1 MVHVVVADAIHSN
14 RHALIISMV
23 LVASVGSLLH
33 TQVVRADFARA
44 SIGCAGSGGGG
55 TTGIGATLSCGL
67 PPPSAPTPQ
76 NDGNGILGASSGPPL
91 GSKCIA
97 TTKLPNGTVDPTTGS
112 PSHEYVTLAPSVSG
126 NPETGLLA
134 TATIDSPLPIGSPTG
149 PMQVAVPAEPVK
161 TAAQQNA
168 DAAAE
173 AQGIAAQ
180 LNAYQQQQIA
190 AATSTAFDN
199 PSFAIEALLR
209 APQFTA
215 ANFYLPAGPPVEGAP
230 ATSED
235 ATTWT
240 FLETVYV
247 EVGSVVRDQ
256 VGVGA
261 GGVPMFGPDYCSGLL
276 VVGSA
281 PPHLAAEVGTTVPTF
296 TAQVNQ
302 LADALWH
309 SFRRGSIVT
318 LPAGGAATYVGT
330 PTCAG
335 IDTGLPTGSATPN
348 PFTLALPL
356 SLSGVAG
363 SLPVVV
369 SGRVAVSIVADGV
382 HWDFHDPTG
391 DTSVHG
397 QGSADPL
404 TPTGAPTYDVTTG
417 TWPDAAAECSVYHQY
432 RGLAAAP
439 GVAITATEH
448 FHINVSGVYSTGSAV
463 PVSFAYQYEPADS
476 PVTWSA
482 TPRPVYQIE
491 AVPYAPAP

>member
-1 MVHVVVADAIHSN
+1 MVPNVRSWRVLFCAIAVVSASISIGGRTADA
-14 RHALIISMV
+14 
-23 LVASVGSLLH
+23 VAGRTGS
-33 TQVVRADFARA
+33 
-44 SIGCAGSGGGG
+44 GCAGSGGGG
-55 TTGIGATLSCGL
+55 TAGIGATLSCGL

-76 NDGNGILGASSGPPL
+76 NDGNGILGTSSGPPL

-126 NPETGLLA
+126 NPETGLIA

-149 PMQVAVPAEPVK
+149 PMHVAVPAEPVK

-209 APQFTA
+209 VPQFTA
-215 ANFYLPAGPPVEGAP
+215 ANFYVPAGPPVEGAP

-247 EVGSVVRDQ
+247 EVGRVVRDQ
-256 VGVGA
+256 VGIGA
-261 GGVPMFGPDYCSGLL
+261 GGLPTFGPEYCSGLL
-276 VVGSA
+276 VAGSA
-281 PPHLAAEVGTTVPTF
+281 PLHLSVQVGTTVPTF
-296 TAQVNQ
+296 TGQVNQ

-318 LPAGGAATYVGT
+318 LPAGGSAAYVGA

-348 PFTLALPL
+348 PFTLTLPL

-397 QGSADPL
+397 QGSADPV
-404 TPTGAPTYDVTTG
+404 TPRGAPTYDVTTG
-417 TWPDAAAECSVYHQY
+417 TWPDAAAECMVYHQY
-432 RGLAAAP
+432 RGLAASP
-439 GVAITATEH
+439 GVATTATEH
-448 FHINVSGVYSTGSAV
+448 FHISVSGVYSTGSAV
-463 PVSFAYQYEPADS
+463 PVSFAYQYEPVDS

-482 TPRPVYQIE
+482 TPRPIYQIE

>member
-1 MVHVVVADAIHSN
+1 VVPNVRSWRVLFCAIAVVSASISIGGRTADA
-14 RHALIISMV
+14 
-23 LVASVGSLLH
+23 VAGRTGS
-33 TQVVRADFARA
+33 
-44 SIGCAGSGGGG
+44 GCAGSGGGG
-55 TTGIGATLSCGL
+55 TAGIGATLSCGL

-76 NDGNGILGASSGPPL
+76 NDGNGILGTSSGPPL

-126 NPETGLLA
+126 NPETGLIA

-149 PMQVAVPAEPVK
+149 PMHVAVPAEPVK

-209 APQFTA
+209 VPQFTA
-215 ANFYLPAGPPVEGAP
+215 ANFYVPAGPPVEGAP

-247 EVGSVVRDQ
+247 EVGRVVRDQ
-256 VGVGA
+256 VGIGA
-261 GGVPMFGPDYCSGLL
+261 GGLPTFGPEYCSGLL
-276 VVGSA
+276 VAGSA
-281 PPHLAAEVGTTVPTF
+281 PLHLSVQVGTTVPTF
-296 TAQVNQ
+296 TGQVNQ

-318 LPAGGAATYVGT
+318 LPAGGSATYVGA

-348 PFTLALPL
+348 PFTLTLPL

-397 QGSADPL
+397 QGSADPV
-404 TPTGAPTYDVTTG
+404 TPRGAPTYDVTTG
-417 TWPDAAAECSVYHQY
+417 TWPDAAAECMVYHQY
-432 RGLAAAP
+432 RGLAASP
-439 GVAITATEH
+439 GVATTATEH
-448 FHINVSGVYSTGSAV
+448 FHISVSGVYSTGSAV
-463 PVSFAYQYEPADS
+463 PVSFAYQYEPVDS

-482 TPRPVYQIE
+482 TPRPIYQIE

>member
-1 MVHVVVADAIHSN
+1 MVPNVRSWRVLFCAIAVVSASISIGGRTADA
-14 RHALIISMV
+14 
-23 LVASVGSLLH
+23 VAGRTGS
-33 TQVVRADFARA
+33 
-44 SIGCAGSGGGG
+44 GCAGSGGGG
-55 TTGIGATLSCGL
+55 TAGIGATLSCGL

-76 NDGNGILGASSGPPL
+76 NDGNGILGTSSGPPL

-126 NPETGLLA
+126 NPETGLIA

-149 PMQVAVPAEPVK
+149 PMHVAVPAEPVK

-209 APQFTA
+209 VPQFTA
-215 ANFYLPAGPPVEGAP
+215 ANFYVPAGPPVEGAP

-247 EVGSVVRDQ
+247 EVGRVVRDQ
-256 VGVGA
+256 VGIGA
-261 GGVPMFGPDYCSGLL
+261 GGLPTFGPEYCSGLL
-276 VVGSA
+276 VAGSA
-281 PPHLAAEVGTTVPTF
+281 PLHLSVQVGTAVPTF
-296 TAQVNQ
+296 TGQVNQ

-318 LPAGGAATYVGT
+318 LPAGGSATYVGA

-348 PFTLALPL
+348 PFTLTLPL

-391 DTSVHG
+391 DTPRCADIRRHHRHVARRRRGVHG
-397 QGSADPL
+397 VPPVPRSRRLAGRGHDRHGALQHQRVGRVQHGLGSPREL
-404 TPTGAPTYDVTTG
+404 
-417 TWPDAAAECSVYHQY
+417 C
-432 RGLAAAP
+432 
-439 GVAITATEH
+439 
-448 FHINVSGVYSTGSAV
+448 V
-463 PVSFAYQYEPADS
+463 PIR
-476 PVTWSA
+476 T
-482 TPRPVYQIE
+482 R
-491 AVPYAPAP
+491 